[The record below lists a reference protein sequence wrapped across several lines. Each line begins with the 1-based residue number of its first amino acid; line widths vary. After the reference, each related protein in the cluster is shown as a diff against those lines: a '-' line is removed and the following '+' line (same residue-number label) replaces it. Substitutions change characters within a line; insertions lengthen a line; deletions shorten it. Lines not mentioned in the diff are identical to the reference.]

1 MNEKKYF
8 HIGQRLE
15 EERVR
20 LGLNRSGMASLGK
33 VANSAYGNYEKGDRA
48 PTGEFLA
55 AVATGGVDVQ
65 YVLTG
70 NRSESVDG
78 LSCEELKLLANFRD
92 SGKQKNIIQS
102 VAVAI
107 ANFEKGKG

>member
-1 MNEKKYF
+1 MKEKKNAS
-8 HIGQRLE
+8 IALRLE
-15 EERVR
+15 EERRR
-20 LGLNRSGMASLGK
+20 LGLNKSSMASLGGI
-33 VANSAYGNYEKGDRA
+33 ANSAYGYYENGDRA
-48 PTGEFLA
+48 PSGEFLA
-55 AVATGGVDVQ
+55 AVATSGVDVQ

-107 ANFEKGKG
+107 ANLEKGKE